1 MESNK
6 LEYKLYNKS
15 VVVLHEWMD
24 ATQMS
29 LWYVD
34 SFPLDQYQAWLNA
47 AHFGQDMARV
57 DTSFAHLSRAFREP
71 FARNRKKNSRY
82 YLLSGLSRIFRKPF
96 ANVYISRKVPFA
108 QTFQIYAC
116 GPRLYK
122 TFHGFLHDSHIYI
135 YQYINI
141 PCRSTPVF
149 KTVFTKRLFYSAND
163 CFPYPAASTP
173 AIFFKSVCY
182 VQLWPW
188 FGSVKAASTCP
199 RGSCLYFMRNWF
211 KNESSAVNG
220 AWIRVKAEWKEVL
233 SRERRF

>member
-1 MESNK
+1 MTVPKVFWILLKTDE
-6 LEYKLYNKS
+6 
-15 VVVLHEWMD
+15 
-24 ATQMS
+24 
-29 LWYVD
+29 
-34 SFPLDQYQAWLNA
+34 
-47 AHFGQDMARV
+47 
-57 DTSFAHLSRAFREP
+57 TSFTMRDRSETDPTTTLLFDSTITKRF
-71 FARNRKKNSRY
+71 Y
-82 YLLSGLSRIFRKPF
+82 YLTP
-96 ANVYISRKVPFA
+96 
-108 QTFQIYAC
+108 
-116 GPRLYK
+116 
-122 TFHGFLHDSHIYI
+122 
-135 YQYINI
+135 